1 MKVSLLALTRS
12 TAAAAIALAS
22 SCAMADTQTVVQSSS
37 FGMLTLPYTTNFG
50 QSLAPMAADD
60 TFLSDYGF
68 SIGANGSFTSAVV
81 TIDLGNTFD
90 ISNMT
95 VSLLQG
101 SAWAGPVP
109 SDLTASQIADR
120 DSRIIVTGSGS
131 SMTQAIDEVP
141 LGPGNYVVE
150 ISGNVTGTNG
160 GTYAGLLNVAA
171 VPEPAGFALALAGFG
186 LLALARRRT
195 GR

>member
-1 MKVSLLALTRS
+1 MKASLLTLARF
-12 TAAAAIALAS
+12 AAIPAITLAS
-22 SCAMADTQTVVQSSS
+22 SLAMADTQTVEQSSN
-37 FGMLTLPYTTNFG
+37 FGTLTLPYTTNFG
-50 QSLAPMAADD
+50 LSLAPMAAGD

-68 SIGANGSFTSAVV
+68 SIGANGSLTSAVV
-81 TIDLGNTFD
+81 TIDLGKTFD
-90 ISNMT
+90 ISGMS

-101 SAWAGPVP
+101 PAWAGAVP
-109 SDLTASQIADR
+109 SDLTAAQIADR

-131 SMTQAIDEVP
+131 SMTQTIDEVP

-150 ISGNVTGTNG
+150 ISGNVTGTSG

-171 VPEPAGFALALAGFG
+171 VPEPGGFALALAGFG
-186 LLALARRRT
+186 LLALTRRRT